1 MGFAKCR
8 VSGCP
13 ETGSQEYVL
22 STAKL
27 STRGVYLW
35 LPSMWRHYAVVHGFL
50 PSDEARQLVMGIMP
64 DDLSLTGQLT
74 QTRSAVPDSAL
85 RKVEVLKVEKTSDGY
100 DHDQGRID
108 WEFIQH
114 LDRVLG
120 RLHPT
125 QSKSLQ
131 ETGTYR

>member
-1 MGFAKCR
+1 
-8 VSGCP
+8 
-13 ETGSQEYVL
+13 
-22 STAKL
+22 
-27 STRGVYLW
+27 
-35 LPSMWRHYAVVHGFL
+35 
-50 PSDEARQLVMGIMP
+50 MGIMP